1 MVVRHRDVWPPE
13 NETGEYH
20 WAGTECP
27 CCPWSYVEDR
37 ADRHGPVTV
46 VVHGWF
52 TEQIIHIGTAP
63 VEVDEVILDEVTW

>member
-1 MVVRHRDVWPPE
+1 MSEHRDVWPVE

-20 WAGTECP
+20 WAGIGCP
-27 CCPWSYVEDR
+27 CCPWYYIE
-37 ADRHGPVTV
+37 AGQTV